1 MKYLLALALV
11 LLVSPLFA
19 QKSASTEEA
28 LRRAYEADELFAAGK
43 WNEAYEKFSSAEAI
57 AHSPVFVVF
66 MGHCRRNAGRLLEA
80 EELYQGVTDEKL
92 ADNAPNPFRDAQREA
107 ERELRAI
114 REKIPS
120 MVVSVV
126 PSGATITIDGKT
138 ATAGETTRLDP
149 GAHVVEAAH
158 RGKTARKNVSLREG
172 MKEVRIELSL
182 AADTPPPTEQEGS
195 LAPGIALL
203 AIGGAGLI
211 LGAITG
217 GIALGLSNEIKEGCI
232 DDHCL
237 VQDADK
243 LETARLLAIIS
254 TVGFAVGGAAAVTG
268 TVLVIVRPGG
278 ESSAM
283 IGVRG
288 RF

>member
-19 QKSASTEEA
+19 QKSASTDEA
-28 LRRAYEADELFAAGK
+28 LRRAYEADELFAASK
-43 WNEAYEKFSSAEAI
+43 WNEAYEKFASAEAI

-80 EELYQGVTDEKL
+80 EEIYQRVADETL
-92 ADNAPNPFRDAQREA
+92 ADNAPTPFRDAQREA
-107 ERELRAI
+107 ERELSAVRA
-114 REKIPS
+114 KIPS
-120 MVVSVV
+120 IVVSVS
-126 PSGATITIDGKT
+126 PPDAAITIDDKP
-138 ATAGETTRLDP
+138 ATAGKAVRLDP
-149 GAHVVEAAH
+149 GSHVVEAV
-158 RGKTARKNVSLREG
+158 RRRKNVRKTVSLREG
-172 MKEVRIELSL
+172 MQDFQVELEFPADKSAPKEE
-182 AADTPPPTEQEGS
+182 EGS

-203 AIGGAGLI
+203 VIGGAGLV

-217 GIALGLSNEIKEGCI
+217 GIALGLSNEIKTGCI

-237 VQDADK
+237 VSDAEK
-243 LETARLLAIIS
+243 LDTAKLLAVIS

-268 TVLVIVRPGG
+268 TILVIVRPGG

>member
-11 LLVSPLFA
+11 LIVSPLFA

-28 LRRAYEADELFAAGK
+28 LKRAYAADELFAAGK
-43 WNEAYEKFSSAEAI
+43 WDEAYEQFASAEAI

-80 EELYQGVTDEKL
+80 EAIYKRVADEKL
-92 ADNAPNPFRDAQREA
+92 ADNAPAPFRDAKVEA
-107 ERELRAI
+107 ERELSAI
-114 REKIPS
+114 EKRIPTLVIS
-120 MVVSVV
+120 A
-126 PSGATITIDGKT
+126 PADAKLTIDGNDV
-138 ATAGETTRLDP
+138 TAGEVTRLDP
-149 GAHVVEAAH
+149 GTYQVEGVRA
-158 RGKTARKNVSLREG
+158 GKTSRKTVSLGEG
-172 MKEVRIELSL
+172 QTEEVKLSFASTGRG
-182 AADTPPPTEQEGS
+182 AAVAPEEGS

-203 AIGGAGLI
+203 VIGGAGLV

-237 VQDADK
+237 VSDAEK
-243 LETARLLAIIS
+243 LDTAKLLAVIS
-254 TVGFAVGGAAAVTG
+254 TVGFAVGGAAVVTG